1 MLDLHG
7 YNVYAMEREGR
18 NLSGRGGS
26 MAKSTRSAVSGDSMR
41 QLGHIAQLV
50 RTSRNP
56 SATLDRVLPT
66 LTQLLGA
73 RSGAVVLT
81 DVFARRQHE
90 WASGDDQRQVI
101 QMGRELVDGIEA
113 HGEASA
119 RHAALPGAPSDQASM
134 GMVLSTP
141 LTGVQE
147 AVGVMVFFCPAQPA
161 LQLETALT
169 CLNVA
174 GNVLGCLVQS
184 AHLHERLK
192 ARPDTADDPSAQAST
207 GYNPDQIVGQSP
219 RMKTIMHE
227 IQQAANSRSTIL
239 LRGES
244 GTGKELVARA
254 LHRQSPRRQQPFVKL
269 NCAALPE
276 TLLESELFGHE
287 KGAFTGAVK
296 TRRGRFELA
305 DSGTLFLDEIGDMS
319 LAMQVKL
326 LRVLQERNFERVG
339 GHRPISVDVRIVAA
353 TNVNLEDAV
362 RHRRFREDLYYRL
375 HVVPIVMPSLRER
388 REDIPSLV
396 GHFLARFNSENRRN
410 LKISSAAMDL
420 IVSYDW
426 PGNVRELENCVE
438 RMVVMTRRDIV
449 APEDVPLSMG
459 PGTALLVAED
469 EPQPSEPES
478 RSAPL
483 PKAVA
488 DIERERL
495 VEALQTSGG
504 VQTRAA
510 VLLGIT
516 PRQLGYKL
524 KKYHIAPKTLIG

>member
-1 MLDLHG
+1 
-7 YNVYAMEREGR
+7 
-18 NLSGRGGS
+18 
-26 MAKSTRSAVSGDSMR
+26 MAKPADTATLNGAMQ
-41 QLGHIAQLV
+41 QLEQITHLV
-50 RTSRNP
+50 RGSRNP
-56 SATLDRVLPT
+56 FATLDRALHA
-66 LTQLLGA
+66 LTDALGA
-73 RSGAVVLT
+73 RGGAIVLA
-81 DVFARRQHE
+81 DASPKRQQE
-90 WASGDDQRQVI
+90 WACGDDQRQIV

-113 HGEASA
+113 HGEATA
-119 RHAALPGAPSDQASM
+119 RHTVLPGAGAGRAPE
-134 GMVLSTP
+134 GVVLSTP
-141 LTGVQE
+141 LTGLQQ
-147 AVGVMVFFCPAQPA
+147 AIGVMVFFCLKQPA
-161 LQLETALT
+161 VPLETALA
-169 CLNVA
+169 CLNVV
-174 GNVLGCLVQS
+174 GTVLGC
-184 AHLHERLK
+184 HLQTANLQERLK
-192 ARPDTADDPSAQAST
+192 AHETASDAAAGLTAS
-207 GYNPDQIVGQSP
+207 YNPDQIVGQSP
-219 RMKTIMHE
+219 RMKAIMHE

-254 LHRQSPRRQQPFVKL
+254 LHKLSARRQQPFVKL

-339 GHRPISVDVRIVAA
+339 GHRPIAVDVRIIAA
-353 TNVNLEDAV
+353 TNADLEEAV
-362 RHRRFREDLYYRL
+362 RDRRFREDLYYRL
-375 HVVPIVMPSLRER
+375 HVVPIVLPSLRER

-396 GHFLARFNSENRRN
+396 GYFLARFNAENRRG
-410 LKISSAAMDL
+410 LKISSPAMDL
-420 IVSYDW
+420 IVEYDW

-449 APEDVPLSMG
+449 APEDVPLSMSLN
-459 PGTALLVAED
+459 PVSPAVVAAV
-469 EPQPSEPES
+469 PAPAPPEA
-478 RSAPL
+478 RSSTL

-488 DIERERL
+488 EIERERL

-510 VLLGIT
+510 MLLGIT

-524 KKYHIAPKTLIG
+524 KKYRITPKTLIG

>member
-1 MLDLHG
+1 
-7 YNVYAMEREGR
+7 
-18 NLSGRGGS
+18 
-26 MAKSTRSAVSGDSMR
+26 MAKSAGSAVLNGTMQR
-41 QLGHIAQLV
+41 LEQIAQLV
-50 RTSRNP
+50 RSSRNP
-56 SATLDRVLPT
+56 FTTLERALHT
-66 LTQLLGA
+66 LNDVLGA
-73 RSGAVVLT
+73 RGGAIVLA
-81 DVFARRQHE
+81 DASPKRQQE
-90 WASGDDQRQVI
+90 WAHGDAQRQII
-101 QMGRELVDGIEA
+101 QMGRELVDGVEA
-113 HGEASA
+113 HGEATA
-119 RHAALPGAPSDQASM
+119 RHTVLPGGGPDRAAE

-141 LTGVQE
+141 LTGVHQ
-147 AVGVMVFFCPAQPA
+147 AVGVMVFFCPKQPA
-161 LQLETALT
+161 VPLKAALT
-169 CLNVA
+169 CLNVV
-174 GNVLGCLVQS
+174 GTVLGC
-184 AHLHERLK
+184 HLQTASMQERLK
-192 ARPDTADDPSAQAST
+192 AHDTASDTAAGLSAS
-207 GYNPDQIVGQSP
+207 YNPDQIIGQSP
-219 RMKTIMHE
+219 RMKAIMHE

-254 LHRQSPRRQQPFVKL
+254 LHKSSTRRQQPFVKL

-305 DSGTLFLDEIGDMS
+305 DNGTLLLDEIGDMS

-339 GHRPISVDVRIVAA
+339 GHRPISVDVRIIAA
-353 TNVNLEDAV
+353 TNADLEEAV

-375 HVVPIVMPSLRER
+375 HVVPIVLPSLRER

-396 GHFLARFNSENRRN
+396 GYFLRRFNAENRRN
-410 LKISSAAMDL
+410 LKISSAAMDS
-420 IVSYDW
+420 IVEYDW

-449 APEDVPLSMG
+449 APEDVPLSMNLN
-459 PGTALLVAED
+459 PAPLAAVPA
-469 EPQPSEPES
+469 PPAPPPPET
-478 RSAPL
+478 RSSTL

-488 DIERERL
+488 EIECERL
-495 VEALQTSGG
+495 IKALQTSGG

-510 VLLGIT
+510 MLLGIT

-524 KKYHIAPKTLIG
+524 KKYRIAPKTLFG